1 MSDQPVETRL
11 NALLLLS
18 MVAVSLL
25 SGLTFAR
32 QVANRL
38 VFSGLTFALLA
49 SLVLVATLARST
61 PE

>member
-1 MSDQPVETRL
+1 MGQTVEMRL
-11 NALLLLS
+11 NALLVLS

-32 QVANRL
+32 QYGDRL

-49 SLVLVATLARST
+49 SLALVVALARPT